1 MISVY
6 PSTEKHFANNGLKVM
21 HPLKAKVYKED
32 NGEFYIDIKD
42 TIENLEYYAE
52 GMIVRTDTPW
62 GKQCFRLTNPEIDKD
77 KIISKGYHLYFD
89 TKRYVIVD
97 SYVVDKNCNDALDHL
112 NNACDIETPFTF
124 ISDIST
130 INSYR
135 CVRHTLEEAIS
146 VVIER
151 WGGHLIRDNYNVE
164 IRENIGEDR
173 GVVLSYAKNIKSIK
187 ATENWD
193 NVVTKLLPVGK
204 DGLLLPTT
212 WIEETGLYDIPYT
225 KVVSF
230 SQDDISEDDYKTDGV
245 LDEDAYKTALLNDL
259 EAQAKEYLNTY
270 KVPQVNY
277 TLSANIQNVS
287 DIGDTIHV
295 KHPDRKS
302 VV

>member
-1 MISVY
+1 M
-6 PSTEKHFANNGLKVM
+6 
-21 HPLKAKVYKED
+21 
-32 NGEFYIDIKD
+32 
-42 TIENLEYYAE
+42 
-52 GMIVRTDTPW
+52 
-62 GKQCFRLTNPEIDKD
+62 
-77 KIISKGYHLYFD
+77 
-89 TKRYVIVD
+89 IVD

-193 NVVTKLLPVGK
+193 NVVTKLSGV
-204 DGLLLPTT
+204 
-212 WIEETGLYDIPYT
+212 LY
-225 KVVSF
+225 
-230 SQDDISEDDYKTDGV
+230 V
-245 LDEDAYKTALLNDL
+245 LDEPSIGLHQRDSEKLINSLKEMRDL
-259 EAQAKEYLNTY
+259 GKVVKGTLAK
-270 KVPQVNY
+270 VQ
-277 TLSANIQNVS
+277 
-287 DIGDTIHV
+287 GM
-295 KHPDRKS
+295 
-302 VV
+302 